1 MSLWDVVLDAQFMA
15 DPFPSYARFRAM
27 APVRPVLT
35 PDGLRVW
42 LVTRYADVRA
52 ALADPRLSKDLTGLD
67 RMYRRHTQ
75 PGRVVRQVANAVG
88 KHMLASDPPE
98 HTRLR
103 TLVGRAF
110 TGRRIDQLRPTT
122 ERLSTGLLDRLAG
135 RAEVELIADYAFP
148 LAIGVIC
155 ELLGLPANEQE
166 QFQLWTQEYNS
177 SGSAEVVN
185 AAAGKLAG
193 YLVDLLRRKRRAP
206 GDDLLTGLIQAR
218 DAEDRLSEDELVS
231 MVFLLLSAGHETTIN
246 LIANGMFVLL
256 CHPEQFAALRTRPE
270 LLPTAVEE
278 FLRFDGPINT
288 PTIRFTTETVR
299 IGDIDIPAE
308 ELVLVSVA
316 SANRDPDRFD
326 EPDRLDITRPATGH
340 IAFGHGIHFCLG
352 APLAR
357 QEAMVAFGH
366 WLDRYARIE
375 LAAPAE
381 TLRYRHSLMMRGL
394 HTLPLRVGGR
404 H

>member
-1 MSLWDVVLDAQFMA
+1 MSLSDVVLDAQFLA
-15 DPFPSYARFRAM
+15 DPFPSYARFRAT

-35 PDGLRVW
+35 PDGVRVW

-52 ALADPRLSKDLTGLD
+52 ALADPRLSKDLAGLD
-67 RMYRRHTQ
+67 QMYRRHTQ

-135 RAEVELIADYAFP
+135 RPEVELIADYAFP

-155 ELLGLPANEQE
+155 ELLGLPATEQE
-166 QFQLWTQEYNS
+166 QFQRWTQEYNS
-177 SGSAEVVN
+177 SGSATVVN

-193 YLVDLLRRKRRAP
+193 YLRDLLGRKRREP

-246 LIANGMFVLL
+246 LIANGMFALL
-256 CHPEQFAALRTRPE
+256 RHPKQFATLRAQPE
-270 LLPTAVEE
+270 LLPSAVEE

-299 IGDIDIPAE
+299 IGEVDVPAG

-316 SANRDPDRFD
+316 SANRDSDRFY
-326 EPDRLDITRPATGH
+326 EPDRLDITRPAAGH
-340 IAFGHGIHFCLG
+340 IAFGHGVHFCLG

-357 QEAMVAFGH
+357 QEATVAFRH
-366 WLDRYARIE
+366 WLNRYIRID
-375 LAAPAE
+375 LAVPAE

-394 HTLPLRVGGR
+394 ETLPLHVGER
-404 H
+404 D